1 MYFLGNRDENWAR
14 DKSAGGDW
22 DVKTYRAW
30 EESGVES
37 RDDGVV
43 DSAPWRRR
51 DVTPRVRHHGAV
63 T

>member
-37 RDDGVV
+37 WDDGHSV
-43 DSAPWRRR
+43 RREN
-51 DVTPRVRHHGAV
+51 TFAE